1 MTSSNVDRLGQTNS
15 NTEAR
20 IDPANRVAD
29 EDYFRGIKEHKTMK
43 KLQARQNERTMART
57 RFDE

>member
-1 MTSSNVDRLGQTNS
+1 MTTTNVDRLGQIESATI
-15 NTEAR
+15 AR

-29 EDYFRGIKEHKTMK
+29 EDYFRAIKEHKTMK

-57 RFDE
+57 RFDD